1 MHNRYIKRARGPNS
15 LRLLTPQLARHPFI
29 EAAEVGTARHAYAAG
44 PGRGGHRRARRA
56 QDANL
61 RHTLQFGIGLHHAGL
76 GEADRSLVEHLFVGG
91 KVQARPQAGGAGAGY
106 GPVAAPQPCAE
117 TCMRRWR

>member
-1 MHNRYIKRARGPNS
+1 
-15 LRLLTPQLARHPFI
+15 LRLLTPQRARHPFT
-29 EAAEVGTARHAYAAG
+29 EAAKFGTARHAYAAG

-61 RHTLQFGIGLHHAGL
+61 RHMLQFGIGLHHAGL

-91 KVQARPQAGGAGAGY
+91 KVQVRPQAGGAGAGSE
-106 GPVAAPQPCAE
+106 PVAAPQPCMDA
-117 TCMRRWR
+117 CMPWRR